1 MPMLEVYM
9 YKYNPCFMYTRTH
22 THTLNT
28 IYYIHT
34 TYQIFTRQAAFFL
47 QKVDPIPLI

>member
-22 THTLNT
+22 THIEYNILYTHN
-28 IYYIHT
+28 IQNIHK
-34 TYQIFTRQAAFFL
+34 AGCFF
-47 QKVDPIPLI
+47 